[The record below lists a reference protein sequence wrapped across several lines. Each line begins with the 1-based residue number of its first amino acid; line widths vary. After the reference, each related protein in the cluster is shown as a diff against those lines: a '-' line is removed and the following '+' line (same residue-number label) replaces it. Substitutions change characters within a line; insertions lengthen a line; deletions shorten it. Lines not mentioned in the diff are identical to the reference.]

1 MITFQNKEAL
11 YAEFKARFM
20 KEIDDRK
27 PLSTKDL
34 EFAFIAN
41 DGKKYYHF
49 TNHELMPIE
58 RFAVKKKLLSWM
70 AISLDSNE
78 FDSLIETG
86 KAALNEGLKTGK
98 GAAKIGFILTE
109 MEARRGKMVVHTELL
124 YQFIAL
130 HYVREDELA
139 DTYSDIIQMEKV
151 EVFKKEVAEKGSSF
165 FLTKKELKTLYD
177 MTDWSEHEWT
187 AYWHESLIQQK
198 ALKIHLDK
206 MKKESMTA

>member
-1 MITFQNKEAL
+1 MWGFYNKERL
-11 YAEFKARFM
+11 YEEFKLRYQ
-20 KEIDDRK
+20 KEVDNRK

-34 EFAFIAN
+34 EFAFIGN

-49 TNHELMPIE
+49 TNHELMSLE

-70 AISLDSNE
+70 AISLDAKE
-78 FDSLIETG
+78 FDSLIEVG
-86 KAALNEGLKTGK
+86 KAALNEGFKTGK
-98 GAAKIGFILTE
+98 SAAKIGFVLTE
-109 MEARRGKMVVHTELL
+109 MEARRGKMIVHTELL

-130 HYVREDELA
+130 HYVREDEVA

-177 MTDWSEHEWT
+177 MTDWSEAEWT

-198 ALKIHLDK
+198 ALEIQLEE
-206 MKKESMTA
+206 MKKESMTL

>member
-41 DGKKYYHF
+41 DEKKYYHF
-49 TNHELMPIE
+49 TNHELMPLE

-109 MEARRGKMVVHTELL
+109 MEARRGKMVIHTELL

-130 HYVREDELA
+130 HYVREDEPA

-165 FLTKKELKTLYD
+165 FLTKKELKTLYV

-187 AYWHESLIQQK
+187 AYWHESLIIQK
-198 ALKIHLDK
+198 ALKIQVDK